1 MQELW
6 TGKPPANRC
15 PRIDSFKLD
24 GGDQVE
30 PGSTIRVALKASDPD
45 GDPLKVRWVL
55 QGEPAKF
62 GAGGDNEEVP
72 PTYPD
77 AIVKSDAISADV
89 KMPKGGG
96 GYRLFAFVVDDH
108 KGAAVAN
115 VPLFV
120 KGPLIIPKARVAQ
133 LPLTIYDEA
142 DQVAPPFAPTGWMG
156 NSKSLKVDPACT
168 TQPHAGK
175 TCMRVEYEAKDAWAG
190 VVWQNP
196 PNDWGN
202 LPGGWDVTG
211 AKRLT
216 FWARG
221 DAGGEIV
228 SFEFGVLG
236 KDKKFFDTGRGKL
249 EKVSLT
255 REGKQYSID
264 VAGQDLSRI
273 KTGFVFVLAGQD
285 RPVIFYLDAIR
296 FE

>member
-1 MQELW
+1 
-6 TGKPPANRC
+6 
-15 PRIDSFKLD
+15 
-24 GGDQVE
+24 
-30 PGSTIRVALKASDPD
+30 
-45 GDPLKVRWVL
+45 
-55 QGEPAKF
+55 
-62 GAGGDNEEVP
+62 
-72 PTYPD
+72 
-77 AIVKSDAISADV
+77 
-89 KMPKGGG
+89 
-96 GYRLFAFVVDDH
+96 
-108 KGAAVAN
+108 
-115 VPLFV
+115 
-120 KGPLIIPKARVAQ
+120 
-133 LPLTIYDEA
+133 
-142 DQVAPPFAPTGWMG
+142 
-156 NSKSLKVDPACT
+156 
-168 TQPHAGK
+168 
-175 TCMRVEYEAKDAWAG
+175 MRVEYDAKDAWAG

-255 REGKQYSID
+255 REWKQYSID